1 MKLLFSF
8 IFFILV
14 VSCNMPGQNDR
25 GQNKNRTDTIIKHDT
40 VYLDQRYDWQ
50 QGFELTHDPEVDS
63 VWFKPVKFY
72 IDDPDCS
79 GLAID
84 FYYGA
89 FRPSDD
95 RVTDE
100 LLKLT
105 TTNNAKLRP
114 FYRWCV
120 TKTLQLAD
128 GGLAESIG
136 EPAWHYIEKFPKEFF
151 EYAAEDTSNARY
163 NLWIDAI
170 NYSCTEADSKKN
182 EEMMNKAIKTMKKN
196 CTGCSSD
203 INKKIEQLAKDCFSA
218 SGQNE

>member
-1 MKLLFSF
+1 MRFFFLF
-8 IFFILV
+8 IITALV
-14 VSCNMPGQNDR
+14 ACNASNQYTANGD
-25 GQNKNRTDTIIKHDT
+25 KNRIDTIIKHDT

-100 LLKLT
+100 LLKLA
-105 TTNNAKLRP
+105 TTNNARLRP
-114 FYRWCV
+114 FYRWCL

-128 GGLAESIG
+128 GGLAESVG

-163 NLWIDAI
+163 HLWIDAI

-182 EEMMNKAIKTMKKN
+182 REMMNSAIKAMKKN
-196 CTGCSSD
+196 CTGCSPH
-203 INKKIEQLAKDCFSA
+203 INKKIEQLAKDCFLT